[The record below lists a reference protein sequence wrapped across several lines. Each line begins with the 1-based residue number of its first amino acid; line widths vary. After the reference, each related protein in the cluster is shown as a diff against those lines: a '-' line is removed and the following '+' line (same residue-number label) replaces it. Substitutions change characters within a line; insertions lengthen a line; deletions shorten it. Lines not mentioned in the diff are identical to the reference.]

1 MSRWKGKKIV
11 KYLRPILI
19 LNLEQGKLIVFY
31 TLPKVALYVL
41 FFIMIMKGMKK
52 STIQLIESKSLN
64 IIFQL
69 KGLKPKNKGHTN
81 FYECCDMTEKV
92 YLPQVAYMDD
102 LLLWKASELP
112 PL

>member
-1 MSRWKGKKIV
+1 MEREENSKIFTAYSNFEFETRQV
-11 KYLRPILI
+11 KCF
-19 LNLEQGKLIVFY
+19 FY

-81 FYECCDMTEKV
+81 FYECCDLTKKV
-92 YLPQVAYMDD
+92 YLMTHISY
-102 LLLWKASELP
+102 LK
-112 PL
+112 

>member
-11 KYLRPILI
+11 KYLRPNLI

-52 STIQLIESKSLN
+52 YTIQLIE
-64 IIFQL
+64 
-69 KGLKPKNKGHTN
+69 
-81 FYECCDMTEKV
+81 
-92 YLPQVAYMDD
+92 
-102 LLLWKASELP
+102 
-112 PL
+112 

>member
-81 FYECCDMTEKV
+81 FYECCDLKKKIRLEYIV
-92 YLPQVAYMDD
+92 
-102 LLLWKASELP
+102 WKNFGSFEP
-112 PL
+112 NP